1 MNTIIFS
8 GIKKTLFS
16 YETDVFSPGKKV
28 FQICSEEKTF
38 LSIRDIPARHRCYLF
53 LNRLFFLQKLRI
65 PLICF

>member
-16 YETDVFSPGKKV
+16 YETDVFSTDKKA

-38 LSIRDIPARHRCYLF
+38 LSIRDIPARHRCYIF
-53 LNRLFFLQKLRI
+53 
-65 PLICF
+65 

>member
-16 YETDVFSPGKKV
+16 YFSPDKKV

-38 LSIRDIPARHRCYLF
+38 LFIRDIPARHRCYLF
-53 LNRLFFLQKLRI
+53 LNRLFFPSEIKNTPHLF
-65 PLICF
+65 LI